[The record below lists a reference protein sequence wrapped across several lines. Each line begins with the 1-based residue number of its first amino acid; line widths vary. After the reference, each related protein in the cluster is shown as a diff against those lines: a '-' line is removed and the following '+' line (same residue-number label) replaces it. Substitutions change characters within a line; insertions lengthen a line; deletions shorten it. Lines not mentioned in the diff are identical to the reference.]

1 MALCARNCRAAM
13 EDAMKIELRRINH
26 NAKLSEESNA
36 YTAEIWIDGERAFD
50 ARNQGQG
57 GCDFYRQ
64 IGRWSEAEVNAWL
77 KANRPVRTYQGLTL
91 EHDLEAEVG
100 DLLARELEYRRLKG
114 LLRTNLVTIERGQVF
129 QYPLRK
135 RPLDLVARAVTAT
148 NRQAV
153 IVNGA
158 HDDVIRQALAIL
170 LAAE

>member
-1 MALCARNCRAAM
+1 
-13 EDAMKIELRRINH
+13 MKIELRRINH
-26 NAKLSEESNA
+26 NAKLSEETNA

-64 IGRWSEAEVNAWL
+64 VGRWTEAEVNAWL
-77 KANRPVRTYQGLTL
+77 KANRPASTFQGLTL

-100 DLLARELEYRRLKG
+100 DLLERELEYRRLKR
-114 LLRTNLVTIERGQVF
+114 LLRTNLVTIERGKVF

-153 IVNGA
+153 IINGG
-158 HDDVIRQALAIL
+158 DEGVIRQALAIL
-170 LAAE
+170 LATD

>member
-1 MALCARNCRAAM
+1 
-13 EDAMKIELRRINH
+13 MKIELRRINY
-26 NAKLSEESNA
+26 NAKLSEETNA
-36 YTAEIWIDGERAFD
+36 YTAEVWIDGERAFD

-64 IGRWSEAEVNAWL
+64 IGRWSEAEVSSWL

-100 DLLARELEYRRLKG
+100 DLLERELEYRRLKR
-114 LLRTNLVTIERGQVF
+114 LLRTNLVTIERGQIF

-153 IVNGA
+153 IVNGG
-158 HDDVIRQALAIL
+158 DEGVIRQALAIL
-170 LAAE
+170 LPTD